1 MNSQPALLGNSPIS
15 ERKIPI
21 TKPLLPRYKEL
32 AAEMQ
37 DVVESGMLTKGN
49 RLRVFEEMVAEH
61 LGVRHAV
68 AVSSCTSGLMLTY
81 KALGLKG
88 DIIVPS
94 FTFMATVS
102 ALVWAGLRPVF
113 TDVDSAT
120 TNLDVSAAAD
130 AITTETA
137 AIVAVHN
144 SGNPA
149 AIDDLQL
156 LAEHR
161 GLRLIFDAAHGFGS
175 LYQGKPL
182 GQQGDASV
190 FSLSPTKL
198 LVAGEGGIV
207 ATNNDSLAERVR
219 VGREYGNSGAYD
231 SAFAGMNARMPEL
244 NALLGQFG
252 LLNLEASARH
262 RNHVAEIYQKR
273 LARLPGLSFQE
284 IGAGNRS
291 SYKDFSIIVDADAF
305 GLARDELAIAL
316 EAENIETRKYYDPP
330 VHRQSAYRQY
340 APSTDSLPRTDMLSS
355 RILNLPIWSSMEDSV
370 AASICSAIER
380 AHEFAV
386 DIKAALERER
396 AGVR

>member
-15 ERKIPI
+15 EHKIPI
-21 TKPLLPRYKEL
+21 TKPLLPDYKEL

-37 DVVESGMLTKGN
+37 DIVESGMLTKGN

-88 DIIVPS
+88 DIVVPS

-113 TDVDSAT
+113 ADVDSGT
-120 TNLDVSAAAD
+120 TNLDTSTAEA
-130 AITTETA
+130 AITPETT

-149 AIDDLQL
+149 AIDDLQ
-156 LAEHR
+156 AIANRR

-175 LYQGKPL
+175 LYQGRAL
-182 GQQGDASV
+182 GRQGDASV

-219 VGREYGNSGAYD
+219 LGREYGNSGAYD
-231 SAFAGMNARMPEL
+231 SAFAGINARLPEI

-252 LLNLEASARH
+252 LLNLESSARH
-262 RNHVAEIYQKR
+262 RNHVAELYQKR
-273 LARLPGLSFQE
+273 LGRLPGLSFQE
-284 IGAGNRS
+284 VRPGNRS

-330 VHRQSAYRQY
+330 VHRQTAYRQY
-340 APSTDSLPRTDMLSS
+340 APSADRLSRTDVLSS
-355 RILNLPIWSSMEDSV
+355 RILNLPIWSSMEDSIV
-370 AASICSAIER
+370 TSICSAIER
-380 AHEFAV
+380 AHEFAA
-386 DIKAALERER
+386 DIRAALKRER
-396 AGVR
+396 ASVR